1 MLTSKLP
8 TYICASLWL
17 FLRQAPS
24 SIEEILPQ
32 QLWIAS
38 RVLEQSTANE
48 LPANA
53 PSMLMTVSKGTG
65 DKVIFN
71 RMSNVSEY

>member
-1 MLTSKLP
+1 MCIFRAVSRAGSIP
-8 TYICASLWL
+8 YGRI
-17 FLRQAPS
+17 PS
-24 SIEEILPQ
+24 S
-32 QLWIAS
+32 AAVDGF

-48 LPANA
+48 LPVNA

-71 RMSNVSEY
+71 RMSSVSEY